1 MGSVEASWE
10 YAERFIG
17 EDPVLIAARQRA
29 DGAGVDSIGPGTGAA
44 LRLLAAALDAKAV
57 MELGTGTGVSGTWL
71 LRGMR
76 ADGVL
81 TTVDIDAEHQRLAR
95 QTFDAAGFTGSRVRL
110 INGAALEVLPRFAD
124 AAYDLVFVDAVR
136 GETSDYLDEAL
147 RLLRPGGVVA
157 FADALGGGKVSDEAA
172 SDPKTRAVRRLG
184 VQVLDDERLVPAL
197 LPVGDGLLV
206 AVRRAG

>member
-10 YAERFIG
+10 YAERYAG
-17 EDPVLIAARQRA
+17 EDAVLIAARGRA
-29 DGAGVDSIGPGTGAA
+29 DEAGCDSVGAGTGAA
-44 LRLLAAALDAKAV
+44 LRLLAAAIDAKAV

-95 QTFDAAGFTGSRVRL
+95 QTFEAAGFAGPRVRL

-124 AAYDLVFVDAVR
+124 AAYDLVFVDAAR
-136 GETSDYLDEAL
+136 GECSDYLSEAL
-147 RLLRPGGVVA
+147 RLLRPGGLVA
-157 FADALGGGKVSDEAA
+157 FDDALGGGKVSDKSIA
-172 SDPKTRAVRRLG
+172 DTRTQSLRNLG
-184 VQVLDDERLVPAL
+184 QQLLEDERLVPAL

-206 AVRRAG
+206 AVRRAD